1 MPSQTL
7 PEELHEYR
15 RQIDA
20 LDNQIVALLAQR
32 FEIVRAVGQLKARE
46 NIPVVQGARVEEVKD
61 RVAEMASRQNLDPQM
76 VRDIYQRMIDH
87 AHDLEDNFKSV
98 GKTA

>member
-1 MPSQTL
+1 ML

-15 RQIDA
+15 RQIDV

-32 FEIVRAVGQLKARE
+32 FEIVRAVGRLKARE

-61 RVAEMASRQNLDPQM
+61 RVAEMASLQNLDPQM

-87 AHDLEDNFKSV
+87 AHDLEGTITHKET
-98 GKTA
+98 GA